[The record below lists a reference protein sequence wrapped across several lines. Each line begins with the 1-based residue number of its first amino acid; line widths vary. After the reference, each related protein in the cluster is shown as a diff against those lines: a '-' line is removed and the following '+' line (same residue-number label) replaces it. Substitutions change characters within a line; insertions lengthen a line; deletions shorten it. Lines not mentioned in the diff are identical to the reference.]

1 MILTFYLEKPRL
13 SETPFFKFSLLPASL
28 KLPGQFILSR
38 PCRLAAT
45 DSLFLFIPAW
55 GANLLLDDAF
65 GIGAGSAK
73 RSIYRIAIDQDT
85 RKPCAERIS
94 VESPVRQSACD
105 SALNPHAQ
113 DSAAI

>member
-65 GIGAGSAK
+65 GLGTEPSEEVDLQDCNRPGYAAAM
-73 RSIYRIAIDQDT
+73 RRMDQRRI
-85 RKPCAERIS
+85 PS
-94 VESPVRQSACD
+94 SPINVR
-105 SALNPHAQ
+105 
-113 DSAAI
+113 

>member
-65 GIGAGSAK
+65 GLGAEPSEGVDLQDCNRPGYAEAM
-73 RSIYRIAIDQDT
+73 RRTDQRRI
-85 RKPCAERIS
+85 PS
-94 VESPVRQSACD
+94 SPINVR
-105 SALNPHAQ
+105 
-113 DSAAI
+113 

>member
-65 GIGAGSAK
+65 GIGAGFSEEADLQDCN
-73 RSIYRIAIDQDT
+73 RPGYAEAMRRMDQRRI
-85 RKPCAERIS
+85 PS
-94 VESPVRQSACD
+94 SPINVR
-105 SALNPHAQ
+105 
-113 DSAAI
+113 